1 MGKRPQLHTIIPCH
15 LVLMFGAQPKKAAN
29 QGNVDQAL
37 TWYAWEDVRKD
48 DSWLV
53 SYVDL
58 LIILLAVL
66 VVLIGQMAPRHVAL
80 GTPVEASTARSV
92 ASPMS
97 ATTSSDRHEP
107 DSLTAQR
114 PGTQARGLRLAALV
128 TERFQGEIR
137 AAHGE
142 QGVTLEISD
151 AVLFDS
157 ARATLRE
164 SASSM
169 LIRLAATLQ
178 ESGDALVAVEGHT
191 DNRPVQS
198 GDFRSNWELAAARAY
213 AVTRFLIDQGLA
225 ADRLRAVS
233 YADTRPTADNETPE
247 GRAANRRVELRV
259 EFLPE

>member
-1 MGKRPQLHTIIPCH
+1 MIGP
-15 LVLMFGAQPKKAAN
+15 QPKKAAN
-29 QGNVDQAL
+29 QGNVDQAT

-48 DSWLV
+48 ESWLV

-66 VVLIGQMAPRHVAL
+66 VVLIGQMAPRLVPP
-80 GTPVEASTARSV
+80 GTPAGASTARSAV
-92 ASPMS
+92 SPMTT
-97 ATTSSDRHEP
+97 TTSSGRREP
-107 DSLTAQR
+107 DSQTAQR
-114 PGTQARGLRLAALV
+114 HGTQLRGMRLAALV
-128 TERFQGEIR
+128 KERFQGDIR

-157 ARATLRE
+157 ARATLRD

-169 LIRLAATLQ
+169 LVRLAATLQ

-198 GDFRSNWELAAARAY
+198 RDFRSNWELAAARAY

-233 YADTRPTADNETPE
+233 YADTRPTADNDSPQ

>member
-1 MGKRPQLHTIIPCH
+1 MGKRPQLYSVSPCY
-15 LVLMFGAQPKKAAN
+15 LVLMLGPQPKKAAN
-29 QGNVDQAL
+29 QGNVDQAI

-66 VVLIGQMAPRHVAL
+66 VVLIGQMAPRLAPL
-80 GTPVEASTARSV
+80 GTPAEPSTARSAV
-92 ASPMS
+92 SPM
-97 ATTSSDRHEP
+97 TTMTSSGRREP
-107 DSLTAQR
+107 DSQTVQH
-114 PGTQARGLRLAALV
+114 PGTQVRGMRLAALV
-128 TERFQGEIR
+128 KERFQGEIR

-198 GDFRSNWELAAARAY
+198 EDFRSNWELAAARAY

-233 YADTRPTADNETPE
+233 YADTRPTADNDTRE

>member
-1 MGKRPQLHTIIPCH
+1 M
-15 LVLMFGAQPKKAAN
+15 MFGTQPRKAAN
-29 QGNVDQAL
+29 QGNVDPAM

-48 DSWLV
+48 ESWLV

-58 LIILLAVL
+58 LIILLAAL
-66 VVLIGQMAPRHVAL
+66 VVLLGQMAPRNMPL
-80 GTPVEASTARSV
+80 GTPVGPATAGFAS
-92 ASPMS
+92 SPITT
-97 ATTSSDRHEP
+97 TTSSDRHEP
-107 DSLTAQR
+107 ESPTGERLR
-114 PGTQARGLRLAALV
+114 TQVRGMRLAALV
-128 TERFQGEIR
+128 KERFQGEIR
-137 AAHGE
+137 AANGE
-142 QGVTLEISD
+142 QGVTLEIPD

-157 ARATLRE
+157 ARAALRE

-233 YADTRPTADNETPE
+233 YADTRPTADNGTSE

>member
-1 MGKRPQLHTIIPCH
+1 MIGP
-15 LVLMFGAQPKKAAN
+15 QPKKAAN
-29 QGNVDQAL
+29 QGNVDQAI

-48 DSWLV
+48 ESWLV

-66 VVLIGQMAPRHVAL
+66 VVLIGQMAPRLVPP
-80 GTPVEASTARSV
+80 GTPAGASTARSAV
-92 ASPMS
+92 SPMTT
-97 ATTSSDRHEP
+97 TTSSGRREP
-107 DSLTAQR
+107 DSQTAQR
-114 PGTQARGLRLAALV
+114 HGTQLRGMRLAALV
-128 TERFQGEIR
+128 KERFQGDIR

-157 ARATLRE
+157 ARATLRD

-169 LIRLAATLQ
+169 LVRLAATLQ

-198 GDFRSNWELAAARAY
+198 RDFRSNWELAAARAY

-233 YADTRPTADNETPE
+233 YADTRPTADNDSPQ

>member
-1 MGKRPQLHTIIPCH
+1 MGKRPKLPTVLRCR
-15 LVLMFGAQPKKAAN
+15 LGLMFGPQPTQAAN
-29 QGNVDQAL
+29 QGNVDQAM

-58 LIILLAVL
+58 LIILLATL
-66 VVLIGQMAPRHVAL
+66 VVILGQMDPRHSPPGA
-80 GTPVEASTARSV
+80 PDMSSTAGSA
-92 ASPMS
+92 ASPI
-97 ATTSSDRHEP
+97 ATTTSSERHWPE
-107 DSLTAQR
+107 SLAGQRLGAQS
-114 PGTQARGLRLAALV
+114 RGMRLAALV
-128 TERFQGEIR
+128 KDRFQGEVR

-142 QGVTLEISD
+142 QGVILEISD

-164 SASSM
+164 SASPM
-169 LIRLAATLQ
+169 LIRLAATLR

-198 GDFRSNWELAAARAY
+198 GDFRSNWELAAARAH

-225 ADRLRAVS
+225 ADRLRVVS
-233 YADTRPTADNETPE
+233 YADTRPTANNRSSA

-259 EFLPE
+259 EFLSE

>member
-1 MGKRPQLHTIIPCH
+1 
-15 LVLMFGAQPKKAAN
+15 MFGSQPGKAAE
-29 QGNVDQAL
+29 QPNVDQAI

-48 DSWLV
+48 ESWLV

-66 VVLIGQMAPRHVAL
+66 VVLIGQMAPRIVPSGMPA
-80 GTPVEASTARSV
+80 GNSTALSTV
-92 ASPMS
+92 SPITT
-97 ATTSSDRHEP
+97 TTSSSQREP
-107 DSLTAQR
+107 VSQTGQR
-114 PGTQARGLRLAALV
+114 PGTQDRGVRLAALV
-128 TERFQGEIR
+128 KERFQGEIS

-142 QGVTLEISD
+142 QGVILEISD

-169 LIRLAATLQ
+169 LIRLAATLR

-233 YADTRPTADNETPE
+233 YADTRPTADNRTSE

>member
-1 MGKRPQLHTIIPCH
+1 MGKRPQLYSVSPCY
-15 LVLMFGAQPKKAAN
+15 LVLMFGAQPKKTAN
-29 QGNVDQAL
+29 QGNVDQAM

-66 VVLIGQMAPRHVAL
+66 VVLIGQMAPRLVPP
-80 GTPVEASTARSV
+80 GTPAGHATARSAV
-92 ASPMS
+92 SPM
-97 ATTSSDRHEP
+97 TTMTSSDRREP
-107 DSLTAQR
+107 DSQTVQR
-114 PGTQARGLRLAALV
+114 PGTQVRGMRLAALV
-128 TERFQGEIR
+128 KERFQGEIR

-191 DNRPVQS
+191 DDRPVQS

-233 YADTRPTADNETPE
+233 YADTRPTADNDTQE

-259 EFLPE
+259 EFLPD

>member
-1 MGKRPQLHTIIPCH
+1 
-15 LVLMFGAQPKKAAN
+15 MFGTPPKEAAN
-29 QGNVDQAL
+29 QGNVDQAI

-48 DSWLV
+48 ESWLV

-58 LIILLAVL
+58 LIILLAAL
-66 VVLIGQMAPRHVAL
+66 VVLLGQMAPRNMPL
-80 GTPVEASTARSV
+80 GTPVEPATAAFAS
-92 ASPMS
+92 SPI
-97 ATTSSDRHEP
+97 TTISGDRHEP
-107 DSLTAQR
+107 ESLTGER
-114 PGTQARGLRLAALV
+114 LRTQVRGMRLAALV
-128 TERFQGEIR
+128 KERFQGEIT
-137 AAHGE
+137 AANGE

-157 ARATLRE
+157 ARAALRE

-178 ESGDALVAVEGHT
+178 EAGDALVAVEGHT

-198 GDFRSNWELAAARAY
+198 ADFRSNWELAAARAY
-213 AVTRFLIDQGLA
+213 SVTRFLIDQGLA

-233 YADTRPTADNETPE
+233 YADTRPTADNGTAE

-259 EFLPE
+259 EFLPQ

>member
-1 MGKRPQLHTIIPCH
+1 
-15 LVLMFGAQPKKAAN
+15 MFGPQPKKAAN
-29 QGNVDQAL
+29 QGNVDQAI

-66 VVLIGQMAPRHVAL
+66 VVLIGQMAPRLVPL
-80 GTPVEASTARSV
+80 GTPSGSSTAGF
-92 ASPMS
+92 ASSPVTT
-97 ATTSSDRHEP
+97 TTSSDRHEP
-107 DSLTAQR
+107 ESLTGQR
-114 PGTQARGLRLAALV
+114 PGTQVRGMRLAALV
-128 TERFQGEIR
+128 KARFQGEIR
-137 AAHGE
+137 AAQGE

-198 GDFRSNWELAAARAY
+198 GEFRSNWELAAARAY
-213 AVTRFLIDQGLA
+213 AVTRFLIDHGLA

-233 YADTRPTADNETPE
+233 YADTRPTADNGTMG